1 MKDVLR
7 GKPSAAGER
16 PRRGAMPRRPA
27 WGTPEEPSPEVEE
40 FAAGFYICAEEQGLD
55 HALTVVASAL
65 CIPR

>member
-1 MKDVLR
+1 MRDEANGALPASGR
-7 GKPSAAGER
+7 AA
-16 PRRGAMPRRPA
+16 RRCDAPA
-27 WGTPEEPSPEVEE
+27 SGVGDPEEPSPEVEE

>member
-1 MKDVLR
+1 
-7 GKPSAAGER
+7 
-16 PRRGAMPRRPA
+16 MPRHPA